1 MILLSNGANSIWD
14 LITVLVI
21 FVFVIAI
28 TLFTTRY
35 VANYQKGKNSGR
47 NVEIIETTKI
57 AQNKYVQIVK
67 LGNHYVAMA
76 VCKDTVT
83 VLTKLSED
91 EIRIP
96 TDEGSQM
103 DFKDILQKLKEKH
116 ILEKSND
123 LKDKE

>member
-83 VLTKLSED
+83 VLTELSED

>member
-1 MILLSNGANSIWD
+1 MILLSNGSNSIWD